1 MSRYAIQTSDVKNTK
16 KLIKKFGTEISVS
29 NKYVRGLFT
38 IKNFRK
44 YSLHNEVEVE
54 FKGEISVSWRGK
66 KDWYDASLMTKTNG
80 RYKPSIIKVNRFI
93 RKNLMF
99 EVQTHLKYFSVDLR
113 TYNDIQKIK
122 WL

>member
-16 KLIKKFGTEISVS
+16 KLIKKFGTKISVS
-29 NKYVRGLFT
+29 NQYVRGLFT

-44 YSLHNEVEVE
+44 YSFNDEVEVD
-54 FKGEISVSWRGK
+54 FKGEIYVSWRGK

-80 RYKPSIIKVNRFI
+80 KYKPSIIKVNRFI

-99 EVQTHLKYFSVDLR
+99 EIQTHLKYFSVDLR
-113 TYNDIQKIK
+113 TYHDIQKIK